1 MSHIRA
7 VTHTLAA
14 VVIAAACLA
23 AAPSRAASDTAN
35 AWPKGEA
42 VSVVKAT
49 RSCFADVVDVSGF
62 VMAREERVVRPE
74 RPGLKVADLM
84 VDPGDTVVAGQI
96 LARLDLPGG
105 GALNVEAPVGGVISA
120 STATLGAPASPRGEA
135 LFKIVARGEYD
146 LVGLVPA
153 DDLAKL
159 AVNQPAN
166 IRIIG
171 DVNVQGLVR
180 RVAPTVEP
188 NSQLGQVF
196 IGIEGNRRLLINEA
210 GRAVIRTGTSCGLS
224 VPLTAVLY
232 DRVGTVIQVV
242 RHNRIETKR
251 VDVGLM
257 SGGQV
262 EVRHGLSDGD
272 EVVARAGALLR
283 EGDFV
288 RPFSNGVALKQ

>member
-1 MSHIRA
+1 MSDIRA
-7 VTHTLAA
+7 LFYALPA
-14 VVIAAACLA
+14 LIIAAACLVA
-23 AAPSRAASDTAN
+23 SPSRAATNGAN

-49 RSCFADVVDVSGF
+49 RSCFADVVEASGF
-62 VMAREERVVRPE
+62 VTARKDRIVRPE

-96 LARLDLPGG
+96 LARLNLPEG
-105 GALNVEAPVGGVISA
+105 GAINVEAPVGGVISA
-120 STATLGAPASPRGEA
+120 STATIGAPASPRGEA
-135 LFKIVARGEYD
+135 LFNIVEGGDYD

-153 DDLAKL
+153 EDLARL

-171 DVNVQGLVR
+171 DVNVQGVVR
-180 RVAPTVEP
+180 SVAPTVEP

-210 GRAVIRTGTSCGLS
+210 GRAVIRTGTSCGLA

-242 RHNRIETKR
+242 RRHRVETKR

-262 EVRHGLSDGD
+262 EIRHGLSNGD

-288 RPFSNGVALKQ
+288 RPFSDGVELKQ

>member
-1 MSHIRA
+1 MSDIRA
-7 VTHTLAA
+7 LFHQTPALILA
-14 VVIAAACLA
+14 VACLA
-23 AAPSRAASDTAN
+23 GSPSRAATDDGN
-35 AWPKGEA
+35 GWPKGEA

-49 RSCFADVVDVSGF
+49 RSCFADIVDVSGF

-74 RPGLKVADLM
+74 RPGLKVADIM
-84 VDPGDTVVAGQI
+84 VDPGDTVVAGQS
-96 LARLDLPGG
+96 LARLNLPGG
-105 GALNVEAPVGGVISA
+105 GAINVDAPIGGVISA

-153 DDLAKL
+153 EQLAKL

-171 DVNVQGLVR
+171 DVNVHGLVR

-188 NSQLGQVF
+188 NSQLGQVL

-210 GRAVIRTGTSCGLS
+210 GRAVIRTGTSCGLA

-242 RHNRIETKR
+242 RHNRVETKR

-262 EVRHGLSDGD
+262 EIRHGLSDGD

-288 RPFSNGVALKQ
+288 RPFSKGVALKQ

>member
-1 MSHIRA
+1 MSDIRA
-7 VTHTLAA
+7 LFHQLPALI
-14 VVIAAACLA
+14 IAAACLVA
-23 AAPSRAASDTAN
+23 SPSRAATNDTN
-35 AWPKGEA
+35 GWPKGEA

-62 VMAREERVVRPE
+62 VTARKDTIVRPE
-74 RPGLKVADLM
+74 RPGLKVAELM

-96 LARLDLPGG
+96 LARLNLPEG
-105 GALNVEAPVGGVISA
+105 GAINVEAPVGGLISA
-120 STATLGAPASPRGEA
+120 STATIGAPASPRGEA
-135 LFKIVARGEYD
+135 LFNIVAGNDYD

-153 DDLAKL
+153 EDLAKL

-166 IRIIG
+166 IRVIG
-171 DVNVQGLVR
+171 DVNVQGVVR
-180 RVAPTVEP
+180 SVAPTVEP

-196 IGIEGNRRLLINEA
+196 IGIKGNRRLLINEA

-242 RHNRIETKR
+242 RHNRVETKR

-262 EVRHGLSDGD
+262 EIRHGLSNGD

-283 EGDFV
+283 EGDSV